1 MTTTSFL
8 HTLLRTTALIAGLG
22 VSALAFSLELDA
34 AKSSGLVGE
43 QPSGY
48 LAAVGTPTPEVT
60 ALVNDINAKRK
71 AAYGEIAQ
79 RNGTALNAVEQLAG
93 KKAIEKTPSGQYV
106 RLPSGE
112 WTRVK

>member
-1 MTTTSFL
+1 MKKL
-8 HTLLRTTALIAGLG
+8 IRTAALIAAMTAS
-22 VSALAFSLELDA
+22 VTAFSLELDA
-34 AKSSGLVGE
+34 AKAGGLVGE

-71 AAYGEIAQ
+71 TAYQDIAR
-79 RNGTALNAVEQLAG
+79 RNGTALDAVEQLAG
-93 KKAIEKTPSGQYV
+93 KKAIEKTPTGQYV

-112 WTRVK
+112 WAKVK